1 MNQKKRLILKKPC
14 DNIDSVCYEDLD
26 DYEDLDE
33 YNHDDKYRKIGSIR
47 RLFKGFNSNYYKPI
61 ITDRG
66 FDGRENNYKE
76 YMSKGDRYENLSPKK
91 YLNLIRP
98 YLRDLINKH
107 KPTAELNN
115 NNNSNNRAEW
125 TIQLK
130 MHINCISTRSLK
142 INVLCIQKVNQ
153 QKFLWAATQT
163 M

>member
-14 DNIDSVCYEDLD
+14 DNIDSVC
-26 DYEDLDE
+26 YEDLDE

-115 NNNSNNRAEW
+115 NNSNNRAEW

-153 QKFLWAATQT
+153 QKFLWAVTQT